1 MESSSNQ
8 VRSHVSLKPS
18 AMAVKN
24 SIRKGISNIARR
36 YYSHSL
42 ILFNVSEFLLVE
54 FLRTVSKLRK
64 ENRERFFF
72 VCLRPT

>member
-36 YYSHSL
+36 YYCHSL
-42 ILFNVSEFLLVE
+42 ILFNVSEFL
-54 FLRTVSKLRK
+54 
-64 ENRERFFF
+64 
-72 VCLRPT
+72 